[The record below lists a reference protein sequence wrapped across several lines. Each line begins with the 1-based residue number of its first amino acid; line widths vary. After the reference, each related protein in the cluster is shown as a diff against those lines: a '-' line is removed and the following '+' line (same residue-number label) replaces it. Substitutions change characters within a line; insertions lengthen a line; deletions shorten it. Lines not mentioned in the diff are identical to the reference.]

1 MVLRMSKSGMIEFTT
16 ITAVF
21 LCVLPVM
28 FTLMVA
34 VLMNSAVMPASRI
47 GQAAVIALIS
57 GIILY
62 GSATYFIRRLHRRI
76 ELSKKEKG

>member
-1 MVLRMSKSGMIEFTT
+1 MSKSGMIEFTT
-16 ITAVF
+16 ITAIF

-34 VLMNSAVMPASRI
+34 VLMNSTLVPEIRI
-47 GQAAVIALIS
+47 GQAALIALVA

-62 GSATYFIRRLHRRI
+62 GSTSYFIRKLHRQI
-76 ELSKKEKG
+76 TLAEKERV